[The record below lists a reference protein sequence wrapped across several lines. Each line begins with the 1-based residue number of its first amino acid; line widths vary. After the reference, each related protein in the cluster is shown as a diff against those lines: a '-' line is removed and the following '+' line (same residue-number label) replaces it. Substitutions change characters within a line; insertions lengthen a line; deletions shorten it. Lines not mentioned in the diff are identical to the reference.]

1 MWNRVNEHLCK
12 FDYVPPICGGN
23 RTIGS
28 YYVVKDVSSLLDYTI
43 ANKVTL
49 DHVSDAIEFWAVW

>member
-1 MWNRVNEHLCK
+1 MSI
-12 FDYVPPICGGN
+12 YVSLTMFPPICGGN

-28 YYVVKDVSSLLDYTI
+28 QYVVKDVSSLLDYTI
-43 ANKVTL
+43 TNKATL